1 MVLEQPLKPY
11 RWRDPLFI
19 PVHIGERYYL
29 VPREARDMQIE
40 QRDLEGML
48 QAVVRLCRTLY
59 FVPGD
64 LTLLEAT
71 GNGDKVTINLNR
83 SLCMLFPENG
93 STEEQLQAA
102 MILDALYLTAVENSD
117 CHRIEILVDGES
129 WSPPQGYPLLSR
141 TFLKPYYI
149 NPEF

>member
-1 MVLEQPLKPY
+1 MS
-11 RWRDPLFI
+11 
-19 PVHIGERYYL
+19 HIIFR
-29 VPREARDMQIE
+29 
-40 QRDLEGML
+40 
-48 QAVVRLCRTLY
+48 
-59 FVPGD
+59 PGD

-141 TFLKPYYI
+141 TF
-149 NPEF
+149 